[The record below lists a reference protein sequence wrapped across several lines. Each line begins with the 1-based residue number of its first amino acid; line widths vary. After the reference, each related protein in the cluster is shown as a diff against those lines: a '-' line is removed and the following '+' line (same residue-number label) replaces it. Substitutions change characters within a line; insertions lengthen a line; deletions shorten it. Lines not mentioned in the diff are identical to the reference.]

1 MQKMLYIQSQTQIVF
16 LLYSFEGIF
25 QTDFFTAKSIGWAG

>member
-16 LLYSFEGIF
+16 LYSFEGIF